1 MIKVGLI
8 DDDPGDRRV
17 IRTLLTQ
24 CADGQD
30 EVPVEIIFEESHLP
44 DGDLEVLNQS
54 DIILVDIHNQPDCTV
69 ADLDTRCPHS
79 NLIILTH
86 IADPNAV
93 RDCFRNGAVSY
104 LLKSDY
110 PSYLALAVS
119 ITFDQGSFVSP
130 DICRSLVEQAYLRK
144 KYEDVLT
151 QREQQV
157 ARGIVEGMSYK
168 MIAGQYNIS
177 LDTVRAYVKRVY
189 RKLKINSK
197 SELMAQS
204 RF

>member
-1 MIKVGLI
+1 M
-8 DDDPGDRRV
+8 
-17 IRTLLTQ
+17 
-24 CADGQD
+24 
-30 EVPVEIIFEESHLP
+30 
-44 DGDLEVLNQS
+44 
-54 DIILVDIHNQPDCTV
+54 
-69 ADLDTRCPHS
+69 
-79 NLIILTH
+79 
-86 IADPNAV
+86 
-93 RDCFRNGAVSY
+93 
-104 LLKSDY
+104 
-110 PSYLALAVS
+110 
-119 ITFDQGSFVSP
+119 SP